1 MSELMMKKR
10 IGEYSELE
18 TQLRGTLAELEARQK
33 ALVDKEREAE
43 RLDADRNR
51 EAEEKVD
58 RVKNEARRLAE
69 DAEHKVALEKKNV
82 RNLDEQIGKLMNELT
97 LAQSKL
103 NEKEKEFE
111 AFKLLQ
117 KTQPEVKLQQQL
129 HILTLE
135 KHELE
140 KKVEAATK
148 SKLHY
153 KQQWGRTL
161 KELARFKQKEAEGA
175 KERLKAQEHELEH
188 LRLRYLVN
196 EEREVAKSDNKQ
208 MDALR
213 AEIAV
218 LRLANNEKPEL
229 DRFPHPGPSGGVH
242 DGGGGGGGSGGVRG
256 RVSPLN
262 LDGVVGDEENDLNR
276 NNRAASHR
284 SSTGTPP
291 SSSAARRPANG
302 AASDDEID
310 EQIARLIEERD
321 TLLQTGVYSG
331 KDRIILEL
339 DRQIKDKMQQKKGG
353 ITTFHTSTSQTG
365 VR

>member
-1 MSELMMKKR
+1 M
-10 IGEYSELE
+10 
-18 TQLRGTLAELEARQK
+18 
-33 ALVDKEREAE
+33 
-43 RLDADRNR
+43 
-51 EAEEKVD
+51 
-58 RVKNEARRLAE
+58 
-69 DAEHKVALEKKNV
+69 
-82 RNLDEQIGKLMNELT
+82 
-97 LAQSKL
+97 
-103 NEKEKEFE
+103 
-111 AFKLLQ
+111 
-117 KTQPEVKLQQQL
+117 
-129 HILTLE
+129 
-135 KHELE
+135 
-140 KKVEAATK
+140 
-148 SKLHY
+148 
-153 KQQWGRTL
+153 
-161 KELARFKQKEAEGA
+161 
-175 KERLKAQEHELEH
+175 
-188 LRLRYLVN
+188 N

-218 LRLANNEKPEL
+218 LRHANNEKPEL
-229 DRFPHPGPSGGVH
+229 DRFPHPGPSGGDH
-242 DGGGGGGGSGGVRG
+242 DLGGGGGGGVRG

-284 SSTGTPP
+284 SSTGAPPP
-291 SSSAARRPANG
+291 SSSSARRPANG